1 VVSRIDPATKQEYL
15 AAFNN
20 TSALVSVP
28 VVAATPAT
36 AWLPLNCPAKSFP
49 DQSDATGRVA
59 LTVPAVSGCLYKA
72 QATIPAAAPARPKL
86 KVGSDDLT
94 SMSRA
99 TATVDGTAPVSVAFL
114 VRRQG
119 AGWQRLD

>member
-1 VVSRIDPATKQEYL
+1 M
-15 AAFNN
+15 
-20 TSALVSVP
+20 
-28 VVAATPAT
+28 
-36 AWLPLNCPAKSFP
+36 NCPAKSFP

-59 LTVPAVSGCLYKA
+59 VTVPAVSGCLYKA

-119 AGWQRLD
+119 AGWQRLDVDTSPPYRGFFRKRKALEVVAIARSLDGRTATSKIVTVR